1 MKQATDCNGKPL
13 AIGDRVRVL
22 EYVKIYGRDG
32 ASIRT
37 VDDIDEDPR
46 FPNFIKVSGV
56 LGFANGKRFERV
68 K

>member
-22 EYVKIYGRDG
+22 EFVKIYGLKA
-32 ASIRT
+32 ASIRE
-37 VDDIDEDPR
+37 VVDIDDDPR
-46 FPNFIKVSGV
+46 FPNHIKVSGV
-56 LGFANGKRFERV
+56 LGTANGKRFERV